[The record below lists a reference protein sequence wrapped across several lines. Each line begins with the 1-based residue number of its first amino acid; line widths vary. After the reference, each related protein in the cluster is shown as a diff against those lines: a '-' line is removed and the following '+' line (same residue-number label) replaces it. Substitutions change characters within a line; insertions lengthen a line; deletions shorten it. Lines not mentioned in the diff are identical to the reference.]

1 MTKNQNSDTVG
12 DVRMPLL
19 QPTETG
25 LRFGPDQAEMLSA
38 DQSPIVQKPS
48 PLGTFSL
55 AVRQV
60 ELKPVTTCRQTLWFS
75 FFFDGTGNNLYAD
88 EGLRKH
94 SNVAKLF
101 RVHKPTDQVNGV
113 YSFYLQGVGTYFSEV
128 GDDGGDLTGL
138 SFGRKG
144 SDRLEYA
151 LKKFDESIKRH
162 LVLANSP
169 SNVISEINIS
179 VFGFSRGAA
188 LARAFV
194 NLFLKER
201 CIQSRGKWVLK
212 TGSWPLRV
220 RFLGLFDTVASVGLP
235 MSNNTTSKIGT
246 AFSSLRYIVNDRLA
260 SFIGTRPSSLAFSHN
275 GVAGADPAPGI
286 YDGHSDWGNMLQID
300 PMVEEVRHFIAAH
313 EIRNSFPVDSVSFL
327 RENTASKPAH
337 FYETV
342 YPGVHSDV
350 GGSYAPGEGARA
362 TSPSENLGVIPLM
375 HMYNYALIN
384 GVPLLPVLKWSEKNK
399 ADFAMDPDLLATYN
413 HYVKALGASTSLG
426 ELMNK
431 NMRLYYAWR
440 FRAIRMKLSGN
451 KSEAERVSRWNG
463 KFKEDEVLLNKE
475 VDALRQK
482 KEKAAREL
490 DLLLQL
496 RSIRAMNMS
505 NAQSAPPPTA
515 EDIDQAR
522 KKLEI
527 AQDKFLA
534 AKSRLDA
541 LPNMANLQ
549 SRLDFY
555 DAQLMDDVKSIMGPL
570 RERYPGLPAPN
581 VLRRSLRPHYK
592 ALVTAYE
599 DEFVHNRGMND
610 EKLIKFFD
618 NYVHDSLAGFAK
630 DATLPSDPR
639 VVYLGGDEK
648 YEYASI
654 GGNVREADRQT
665 ETV

>member
-1 MTKNQNSDTVG
+1 
-12 DVRMPLL
+12 MPLL
-19 QPTETG
+19 QPTVAG
-25 LRFGPDQAEMLSA
+25 LRFGPDQAEALHA
-38 DQSPIVQKPS
+38 DVAPAVQKPS
-48 PLGTFSL
+48 PIGNFAL

-60 ELKPVTTCRQTLWFS
+60 ELGPVTTCKQRLWFS

-101 RVHKPTDQVNGV
+101 RVHKPIDKVNGV
-113 YSFYLQGVGTYFSEV
+113 YSFYLQGVGTYFSEI

-144 SDRLEYA
+144 TDRLEHA
-151 LKKFDESIKRH
+151 IKNFDASIKRH
-162 LVLANSP
+162 LDLANSP
-169 SNVISEINIS
+169 SNAISEINLS

-201 CIQSRGKWVLK
+201 CVRLGDTWVLK

-246 AFSSLRYIVNDRLA
+246 MFSSLRYIVDDRLA
-260 SFIGTRPSSLAFSHN
+260 SYIETRPSSLAFSRN
-275 GVAGADPAPGI
+275 GVAGADPAPGM
-286 YDGHSDWGNMLQID
+286 YDGHSDWGNMLDIN

-313 EIRNSFPVDSVSFL
+313 EIRNSFPVDSVSCL
-327 RENTASKPAH
+327 RKNGVSKPEH

-350 GGSYAPGEGARA
+350 GGSYAPGEGGRA

-375 HMYNYALIN
+375 HMYNYALAK
-384 GVPLLPVLKWSEKNK
+384 GVPLRPVLQWADMHK
-399 ADFAMDPDLLATYN
+399 ADFSMNPDLLVTYN
-413 HYVKALGASTSLG
+413 YYVKTLGTSTSLG

-431 NMRLYYAWR
+431 NMSLYYAWR
-440 FRAIRMKLSGN
+440 FRAIRLKSSGS
-451 KSEAERVSRWNG
+451 KIESERILRWNA
-463 KFKEDEVLLNKE
+463 KFQKDQAVLNKE
-475 VDALRQK
+475 VDALKKR
-482 KEKAAREL
+482 KEKAAQEL

-496 RSIRAMNMS
+496 RSIRSVNIHSLS
-505 NAQSAPPPTA
+505 NTESEPSPTA
-515 EDIDQAR
+515 ADIDLAR
-522 KKLEI
+522 KKLET
-527 AQDKFLA
+527 AQDEFLK
-534 AKSRLDA
+534 AKARLDA
-541 LPNMANLQ
+541 LPNMSDLQ
-549 SRLDFY
+549 NMLDFY
-555 DAQLMDDVKSIMGPL
+555 DAQLMEDVKSIMGPL
-570 RERYPGLPAPN
+570 RERYPGMPAPN

-592 ALVTAYE
+592 ALVKAYE
-599 DEFVHNRGMND
+599 DEFLHNKGMTD

-618 NYVHDSLAGFAK
+618 TYVHDSLAGFAK

-648 YEYASI
+648 YEYARI
-654 GGNVREADRQT
+654 DGDVHKGDRQT